1 MEKKEKAAL
10 LRKERKR
17 SLLDPV
23 ADVVAKTDREP
34 VEGVS
39 ADALDAV
46 QTAERAYIIKKAL
59 DARKA
64 AEAAKAF
71 TGPTIPLK
79 DVARVALK
87 PNQIPTSSRASFLK
101 KFAKGAPPAAAAIM
115 AYETAALINSQKQR
129 EKAYQQYKEM
139 GERDYPADDI
149 AQTYTNIAKNGLQG
163 LLDPVGTIYGAGRG
177 LKELMFG
184 R

>member
-10 LRKERKR
+10 LKKERKR

-23 ADVVAKTDREP
+23 ADVVAKTDTEP
-34 VEGVS
+34 IEGVH
-39 ADALDAV
+39 ADALDAA
-46 QTAERAYIIKKAL
+46 QTAERAYLLKKAL
-59 DARKA
+59 DAKKA
-64 AEAAKAF
+64 AEAAE
-71 TGPTIPLK
+71 TIPSK
-79 DVARVALK
+79 
-87 PNQIPTSSRASFLK
+87 IPTSSKAGLLK
-101 KFAKGAPPAAAAIM
+101 KFTKGAPPAAAAIM
-115 AYETAALINSQKQR
+115 AYETAALINSEEQR

-139 GERDYPADDI
+139 GERDYSADDLP
-149 AQTYTNIAKNGLQG
+149 QTYANFAKNGLQG

>member
-1 MEKKEKAAL
+1 MEKGQKATL
-10 LRKERKR
+10 LKKERKRSLLEKR

-23 ADVVAKTDREP
+23 ADVVAKTEYEP
-34 VEGVS
+34 VEGVT
-39 ADALDAV
+39 ADALDSV
-46 QTAERAYIIKKAL
+46 QAAERAALLLKKAL
-59 DARKA
+59 DAKKA

-71 TGPTIPLK
+71 TGPTI
-79 DVARVALK
+79 ALRAD
-87 PNQIPTSSRASFLK
+87 QIPTPPRASLLK
-101 KFAKGAPPAAAAIM
+101 KFTKGAPPAAAAIM
-115 AYETAALINSQKQR
+115 AYETAALINSEKQR

-149 AQTYTNIAKNGLQG
+149 AQAYTNFAKNGLQG
-163 LLDPVGTIYGAGRG
+163 FLDPVGTIYGAGRG

>member
-23 ADVVAKTDREP
+23 ADVVVKTDREP
-34 VEGVS
+34 VEGVH
-39 ADALDAV
+39 ADALDAA

-59 DARKA
+59 DAKKA

-79 DVARVALK
+79 DVARVAL
-87 PNQIPTSSRASFLK
+87 PNQIPTSSRASLLK
-101 KFAKGAPPAAAAIM
+101 KFTKGAPPAAAAIM
-115 AYETAALINSQKQR
+115 AYETAALINSEKQR

>member
-59 DARKA
+59 DVRKA
-64 AEAAKAF
+64 AEAAKLS
-71 TGPTIPLK
+71 TK
-79 DVARVALK
+79 
-87 PNQIPTSSRASFLK
+87 Q
-101 KFAKGAPPAAAAIM
+101 PAADPFIKPAFESKPKPAEIVK
-115 AYETAALINSQKQR
+115 EKPVEPPKVVEQK
-129 EKAYQQYKEM
+129 KAE
-139 GERDYPADDI
+139 P
-149 AQTYTNIAKNGLQG
+149 
-163 LLDPVGTIYGAGRG
+163 
-177 LKELMFG
+177 
-184 R
+184 